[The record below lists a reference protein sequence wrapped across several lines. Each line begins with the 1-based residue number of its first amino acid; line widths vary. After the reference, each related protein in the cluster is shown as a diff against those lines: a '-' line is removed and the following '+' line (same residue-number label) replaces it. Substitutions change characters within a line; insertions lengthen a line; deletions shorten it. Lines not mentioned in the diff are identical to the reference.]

1 MEAVT
6 ESSFCSAVQGC
17 NPMPWQLLNPT
28 EELALHTNDPQRS
41 VTVLFFIVTI

>member
-6 ESSFCSAVQGC
+6 ESGFCSAVQGC